1 MSAKIDPEMR
11 KQIEGCQLF
20 GERVVL
26 ASDYDAVVDNRD
38 GWMASCGDW
47 KERALAAEAERDRIA
62 AECEGLE
69 AENTRFV
76 KERDA
81 AVLQLTNRDCQII
94 ALKAERDKLT
104 ATVRRVSAL
113 LQNTRSQNIL
123 ACEVS
128 RALAEPMD
136 RPEWTRC
143 EITGCTCGPM
153 HGYGKCVERRKP

>member
-1 MSAKIDPEMR
+1 MSDTVRRWRTDDPPY
-11 KQIEGCQLF
+11 GCPSS
-20 GERVVL
+20 RVEVVY
-26 ASDYDAVVDNRD
+26 ARDYDE
-38 GWMASCGDW
+38 C
-47 KERALAAEAERDRIA
+47 EAERY
-62 AECEGLE
+62 
-69 AENTRFV
+69 
-76 KERDA
+76 
-81 AVLQLTNRDCQII
+81 
-94 ALKAERDKLT
+94 KLA

-143 EITGCTCGPM
+143 EITGCNGGPM